1 MPDTYVRIATPGGP
15 CYGRMKGSA
24 IECLSDAPWADDVRV
39 TGETPADGATML
51 APCAPSKVVCLGVNY
66 LDHAKEFKHDL
77 PECPLLFLKPASA
90 VIGPDA
96 DIVYPGYWTTHVDYE
111 AELALVIGRTA
122 TRVPAARALE
132 HVFGYTCL
140 NDVTARD
147 LQRRDGQWTRGK
159 SFDTFCP
166 IGPAIVRGVEA
177 SSLRIRSLLN
187 GEVRQDA
194 STADL
199 LFKLPQI
206 VEFVSQVMTLMP
218 GDVIATGTPSGVG
231 PMKPGD
237 VIEVEIEQIGRLR
250 NRVVALSEQPRAG
263 AQL

>member
-1 MPDTYVRIATPGGP
+1 MPTSYVRIATPAGP
-15 CYGRMKGSA
+15 CHGRLNGSS
-24 IECLSDAPWADDVRV
+24 IECLSAAPWEAGVRV
-39 TGETPADGATML
+39 TGELPAAGATML
-51 APCAPSKVVCLGVNY
+51 APCVPSKVVCLGVNY

-77 PECPLLFLKPASA
+77 PECPLLFLKPPTA
-90 VIGPDA
+90 VIGPEA
-96 DIVYPGYWTTHVDYE
+96 DIVYPGFWTAQVDYE

-122 TRVPAARALE
+122 TRVPACRALD

-166 IGPAIVRGVEA
+166 VGPALVSGIDAANLG
-177 SSLRIRSLLN
+177 IRSRLN
-187 GEVRQDA
+187 GTIRQDS
-194 STADL
+194 STAHL
-199 LFKLPQI
+199 IFKIPAI
-206 VEFVSQVMTLMP
+206 IEFVSHVMTLLP

-237 VIEVEIEQIGRLR
+237 VIEVEIEHVGLLR
-250 NRVVALSEQPRAG
+250 NRVVAGPAMGKE
-263 AQL
+263 